1 MRFIIKPLKQNAMK
15 KISIRPLFVVAA
27 LALMVICCGTA
38 QAQTIEQIPNVS
50 VNGSSQ
56 IRVLPD
62 EIYLSIRLDESDTK
76 GRLPI
81 EEQRRKMFSAL
92 KRAGVDAEKQLSVQD
107 MSSSYF
113 RRSRSLAATL
123 YELKLSSADAVRK
136 VFEELD
142 AAGITNV
149 NVTRTSHSDMD
160 GLRRQA
166 RQQAIQDAQQR
177 ARDLAEAIGQSIG
190 ACYEISDYTTS
201 TQPVYRKNMLM
212 ATAVAMDTV
221 AEEAEPEVQFEQI
234 EINYN
239 VSAKFYLNTK

>member
-1 MRFIIKPLKQNAMK
+1 MK
-15 KISIRPLFVVAA
+15 KIFILLWTVVIVFA
-27 LALMVICCGTA
+27 LNSTQVV
-38 QAQTIEQIPNVS
+38 AQTIEQIPNVS

-62 EIYLSIRLDESDTK
+62 EIYLSIRLDESDTR

-136 VFEELD
+136 VFDELD

-166 RQQAIQDAQQR
+166 RQKAIQDAQQR

>member
-1 MRFIIKPLKQNAMK
+1 MK
-15 KISIRPLFVVAA
+15 KIFIRLSVV
-27 LALMVICCGTA
+27 LLMSVIA
-38 QAQTIEQIPNVS
+38 FSASAQTTEMIPTVA
-50 VNGSSQ
+50 VNGQSQ

-113 RRSRSLAATL
+113 RRSRSLEATL
-123 YELKLSSADAVRK
+123 YELKLSSAEAVRK
-136 VFEELD
+136 VFDELD
-142 AAGITNV
+142 TVGITNV
-149 NVTRTSHSDMD
+149 NVSRTSHSNME
-160 GLRRQA
+160 GLRSEA
-166 RQQAIQDAQQR
+166 RQKAIQNAQQR
-177 ARDLAEAIGQSIG
+177 ARELAEAIGQSIG

-201 TQPVYRKNMLM
+201 VQPVYRKNMLM
-212 ATAVAMDTV
+212 ATATAMDTV
-221 AEEAEPEVQFEQI
+221 AAEAEPDVQFEQI
-234 EINYN
+234 EISYS

>member
-1 MRFIIKPLKQNAMK
+1 MK
-15 KISIRPLFVVAA
+15 KIFIRLSVV
-27 LALMVICCGTA
+27 LLMSVIA
-38 QAQTIEQIPNVS
+38 FSASAQTTEMIPTVA
-50 VNGSSQ
+50 VNGQSQ

-113 RRSRSLAATL
+113 RRSRSLEATL

-136 VFEELD
+136 VFDELD
-142 AAGITNV
+142 AVGITNV
-149 NVTRTSHSDMD
+149 NVTRTSHSNME
-160 GLRRQA
+160 GLRSEA
-166 RQQAIQDAQQR
+166 RQKAIQNAQQR
-177 ARDLAEAIGQSIG
+177 ARALAEAIGQSIG

-201 TQPVYRKNMLM
+201 VQPVYRKNMLM
-212 ATAVAMDTV
+212 ATATAMDTV
-221 AEEAEPEVQFEQI
+221 AAEAEPDVQFEQI
-234 EINYN
+234 EISYS

>member
-1 MRFIIKPLKQNAMK
+1 MK
-15 KISIRPLFVVAA
+15 KIFILLWTVVIVFA
-27 LALMVICCGTA
+27 LNSTQVV
-38 QAQTIEQIPNVS
+38 AQTIEQIPNVS

-166 RQQAIQDAQQR
+166 RQKAIQDAQQR

>member
-1 MRFIIKPLKQNAMK
+1 MK
-15 KISIRPLFVVAA
+15 KIFISLSVV
-27 LALMVICCGTA
+27 LLMSVIA
-38 QAQTIEQIPNVS
+38 FSASAQTAEMIPTVA
-50 VNGSSQ
+50 VNGQSQ

-76 GRLPI
+76 GRLTI

-92 KRAGVDAEKQLSVQD
+92 KRAGVDAEKQLFVQD

-136 VFEELD
+136 VFDELD
-142 AAGITNV
+142 AVGITNV
-149 NVTRTSHSDMD
+149 NVTRTSHSDLD

-166 RQQAIQDAQQR
+166 RQKAIQDAQQR

-212 ATAVAMDTV
+212 ATSAAMDAVAQ
-221 AEEAEPEVQFEQI
+221 EAEPEVQFEQI
-234 EINYN
+234 EITYS

>member
-1 MRFIIKPLKQNAMK
+1 MK
-15 KISIRPLFVVAA
+15 KIFIRLSVV
-27 LALMVICCGTA
+27 LLMSVIA
-38 QAQTIEQIPNVS
+38 FSASAQTTEMIPTVA
-50 VNGSSQ
+50 VNGQSQ

-81 EEQRRKMFSAL
+81 EEQRQKMFSAL

-113 RRSRSLAATL
+113 RRSRSLEATL
-123 YELKLSSADAVRK
+123 YELKLSSAEAVRK
-136 VFEELD
+136 VFDELD

-149 NVTRTSHSDMD
+149 NVTRTSHSDME
-160 GLRRQA
+160 GLRSEA
-166 RQQAIQDAQQR
+166 RQKAIQNAQQR
-177 ARDLAEAIGQSIG
+177 ARELAEAIGQSIG

-201 TQPVYRKNMLM
+201 VQPVYRKNMLM
-212 ATAVAMDTV
+212 ATATAMDTV
-221 AEEAEPEVQFEQI
+221 AAETEPDVQFEQI
-234 EINYN
+234 EISYS

>member
-1 MRFIIKPLKQNAMK
+1 MK
-15 KISIRPLFVVAA
+15 KIFIRLSVV
-27 LALMVICCGTA
+27 LLMSVIA
-38 QAQTIEQIPNVS
+38 FSVSAQTTEMIPTVA
-50 VNGSSQ
+50 VNGQSR

-113 RRSRSLAATL
+113 RRSRSLEATL

-136 VFEELD
+136 VFDELD

-160 GLRRQA
+160 GLRSEA
-166 RQQAIQDAQQR
+166 RQKAIQNAQQR
-177 ARDLAEAIGQSIG
+177 ARELAEAIGQSIG

-201 TQPVYRKNMLM
+201 VQPVYRKNMLM
-212 ATAVAMDTV
+212 ATATAMDTV
-221 AEEAEPEVQFEQI
+221 AAETEPDVQFEQI
-234 EINYN
+234 EISYS

>member
-1 MRFIIKPLKQNAMK
+1 MK
-15 KISIRPLFVVAA
+15 KIFIRLSVV
-27 LALMVICCGTA
+27 LLMSVIA
-38 QAQTIEQIPNVS
+38 FSASAQTTEMIPTVA
-50 VNGSSQ
+50 VNGQSR

-92 KRAGVDAEKQLSVQD
+92 KRGGVDAEKQLSVQD

-113 RRSRSLAATL
+113 RRSRSLEATL

-136 VFEELD
+136 VFDELD
-142 AAGITNV
+142 AVGITNV
-149 NVTRTSHSDMD
+149 NVTRTSHSNMD
-160 GLRRQA
+160 GLRSEA
-166 RQQAIQDAQQR
+166 RQKAIQNAQQR
-177 ARDLAEAIGQSIG
+177 ARELAEAIGQSIG

-201 TQPVYRKNMLM
+201 VQPVYRKNMLM
-212 ATAVAMDTV
+212 ATATAMDTV
-221 AEEAEPEVQFEQI
+221 AAETEPDVQFEQI
-234 EINYN
+234 EISYS

>member
-1 MRFIIKPLKQNAMK
+1 MK
-15 KISIRPLFVVAA
+15 KIFISLSVV
-27 LALMVICCGTA
+27 LLMNVIA
-38 QAQTIEQIPNVS
+38 FSASAQTAEMIPTVA
-50 VNGSSQ
+50 VNGQSQ

-76 GRLPI
+76 GRLTI

-92 KRAGVDAEKQLSVQD
+92 KRAGVDAEKQLFVQD

-113 RRSRSLAATL
+113 RRSRSLVATL

-136 VFEELD
+136 VFDELD

-166 RQQAIQDAQQR
+166 RQKAIQDAQQR

-212 ATAVAMDTV
+212 ATSAAMDAVAQ
-221 AEEAEPEVQFEQI
+221 EAEPEVQFEQI
-234 EINYN
+234 EITYS

>member
-1 MRFIIKPLKQNAMK
+1 MK
-15 KISIRPLFVVAA
+15 KIFISLSVVLLMSVIA
-27 LALMVICCGTA
+27 LSAS
-38 QAQTIEQIPNVS
+38 AQTTEMIPTVA
-50 VNGSSQ
+50 VNGQSQ

-76 GRLPI
+76 GRLTI

-92 KRAGVDAEKQLSVQD
+92 KRAGVDADKQLFVQD

-136 VFEELD
+136 VFDELD

-166 RQQAIQDAQQR
+166 RQKAIQDAQQR
-177 ARDLAEAIGQSIG
+177 ARDLAEAICQSIG

-212 ATAVAMDTV
+212 ATSAAMDAVAQ
-221 AEEAEPEVQFEQI
+221 EAEPEVQFEQI
-234 EINYN
+234 EITYS

>member
-1 MRFIIKPLKQNAMK
+1 MK
-15 KISIRPLFVVAA
+15 KIFILLWTVVIVFA
-27 LALMVICCGTA
+27 LNSTQVV
-38 QAQTIEQIPNVS
+38 AQTIEQIPNVS

-62 EIYLSIRLDESDTK
+62 EIYLSIRLDESDTR

-136 VFEELD
+136 VFDELD

-166 RQQAIQDAQQR
+166 RQKAIQDAQQR
-177 ARDLAEAIGQSIG
+177 ARDLAEAIGLSNG

>member
-1 MRFIIKPLKQNAMK
+1 MK
-15 KISIRPLFVVAA
+15 KIFIRLSVV
-27 LALMVICCGTA
+27 LLMSVIA
-38 QAQTIEQIPNVS
+38 FSVSAQTTEMIPTVA
-50 VNGSSQ
+50 VNGQSR

-113 RRSRSLAATL
+113 RRSRSLEATL
-123 YELKLSSADAVRK
+123 YELKLSSAEAVRK
-136 VFEELD
+136 VFDELD
-142 AAGITNV
+142 AVGITNV
-149 NVTRTSHSDMD
+149 NVTLTSHSNME
-160 GLRRQA
+160 GLRSEA
-166 RQQAIQDAQQR
+166 RQKAIQNAQQR
-177 ARDLAEAIGQSIG
+177 ARELAEAIGQSIG

-201 TQPVYRKNMLM
+201 VQPVYRKNMLM
-212 ATAVAMDTV
+212 ATATAMDTV
-221 AEEAEPEVQFEQI
+221 AAEAEPDVQFEQI
-234 EINYN
+234 EISYS

>member
-1 MRFIIKPLKQNAMK
+1 MK
-15 KISIRPLFVVAA
+15 KIFISLSVVLLMSVIA
-27 LALMVICCGTA
+27 LSAS
-38 QAQTIEQIPNVS
+38 AQTTEMIPTVA
-50 VNGSSQ
+50 VNGQSQ

-76 GRLPI
+76 GRLTI

-92 KRAGVDAEKQLSVQD
+92 KRAGVDAEKQLFVQD

-136 VFEELD
+136 VFDELD

-166 RQQAIQDAQQR
+166 RQKAIQDAQQR

-212 ATAVAMDTV
+212 ATSAAMDAVAQ
-221 AEEAEPEVQFEQI
+221 EAEPEVQFEQI
-234 EINYN
+234 EITYS

>member
-1 MRFIIKPLKQNAMK
+1 MK
-15 KISIRPLFVVAA
+15 KIFISLSVV
-27 LALMVICCGTA
+27 LLMSVIA
-38 QAQTIEQIPNVS
+38 FSASAQTTEMIPTVA
-50 VNGSSQ
+50 VNGQSQ

-76 GRLPI
+76 GRLTI

-92 KRAGVDAEKQLSVQD
+92 KRAGVDAEKQLFVQD

-136 VFEELD
+136 VFDELD

-166 RQQAIQDAQQR
+166 RQKAIQDAQLR

-212 ATAVAMDTV
+212 ATSVAMDAV
-221 AEEAEPEVQFEQI
+221 AQEAEPEVQFEQI
-234 EINYN
+234 EITYS